1 MPALL
6 SKLVKYLSKETSYST
21 KCTDCKSI
29 IDYMSFKDDQLIFRC
44 FECKKNYQEEF
55 DKDLIYRFANTY
67 KFCNEGINTFI
78 FLLRKGVYPYEYM
91 DSLERFNEIS
101 LPDKKAFYSEL
112 YLRDIT
118 DKEYTHAQKVFEELK
133 LENLADYHDLYVP
146 NDTLLRADIFQKFRN
161 QCIEIY

>member
-1 MPALL
+1 
-6 SKLVKYLSKETSYST
+6 
-21 KCTDCKSI
+21 
-29 IDYMSFKDDQLIFRC
+29 
-44 FECKKNYQEEF
+44 
-55 DKDLIYRFANTY
+55 
-67 KFCNEGINTFI
+67 
-78 FLLRKGVYPYEYM
+78 M